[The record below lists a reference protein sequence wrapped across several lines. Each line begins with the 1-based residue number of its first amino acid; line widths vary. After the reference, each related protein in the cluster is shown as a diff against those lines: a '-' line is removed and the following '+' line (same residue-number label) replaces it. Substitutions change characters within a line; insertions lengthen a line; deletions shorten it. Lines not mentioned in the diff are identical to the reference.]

1 MEIELFLEPIDFES
15 LNIQGRPGQ
24 VRLADTLSIHTK
36 EYGFPSLEGI
46 KIAILGVA
54 EERMAVNNKGCSLA
68 PNHIR
73 EALYPLFHHW
83 HQLQIADLGNIRTGH
98 SIEDTYFALAQ
109 VAGNLLSLNIIPIVL
124 GGSNDLTYAL
134 YQAYENNGQLVNILS
149 IDPIFD
155 IGQKE
160 GEFNAQAFLSKLIMH
175 QPNYLF
181 NFTNIGYQSYFVDQ
195 QAVDLMKN
203 LLFDV
208 WRLGYI
214 RAHME
219 EAEPALRNADL
230 VTLDVGAIR
239 ASDAPANGNTS
250 PNGFTG
256 EEACRLA
263 RYAGMSDKL
272 SCFGIFELNPS
283 LDRHNITAQLA
294 AQIIWYFFEGVAN
307 RNHDTPATND
317 TNFARYNVK
326 IEGQED
332 ELVFLRSKKTERWW
346 IDLSFG
352 RTDRKKYERHH
363 FVPCSRKDYD
373 LALTDEIPDRWWQ
386 FFQKLM

>member
-24 VRLADTLSIHTK
+24 VRLADTLSIHAK
-36 EYGFPSLEGI
+36 EGGFPSLDGI

-54 EERMAVNNKGCSLA
+54 EERMTVNNKGCSLA

-73 EALYPLFHHW
+73 QALYPLFHHW
-83 HQLQIADLGNIRTGH
+83 PHLRIADLGNIRTGH

-109 VAGNLLSLNIIPIVL
+109 VAGNLLSLDIIPIVL

-134 YQAYENNGQLVNILS
+134 YQAYANNGQLVNILS

-214 RAHME
+214 RANME

-239 ASDAPANGNTS
+239 ASDAPANGNAS

-283 LDRHNITAQLA
+283 LDRHNITADLA

-307 RNHDTPATND
+307 RNHDMPATND

-332 ELVFLRSKKTERWW
+332 ELVFLRSKKTDRWW

-363 FVPCSRKDYD
+363 FVPCSRKDYE

>member
-1 MEIELFLEPIDFES
+1 MEISLFFEPLSIDRLEVS
-15 LNIQGRPGQ
+15 GRPGQ
-24 VRLADTLSIHTK
+24 IRLADIFEMYTK
-36 EYGFPSLEGI
+36 EDGFPSLQGVQ
-46 KIAILGVA
+46 IAILGVA
-54 EERMAVNNKGCSLA
+54 EERMAVNNNGCSLA
-68 PNHIR
+68 PNKIR
-73 EALYPLFHHW
+73 DALYPLFYHW
-83 HQLQIADLGNIRTGH
+83 SKLRIADLGNIKPGH
-98 SIEDTYFALAQ
+98 SVDDTYFALSE
-109 VAGNLLSLNIIPIVL
+109 VVSYLLSQNIIPLVI
-124 GGSNDLTYAL
+124 GGSHDLTFGI
-134 YQAYENNGQLVNILS
+134 YQAYEKNGQLVNILS

-160 GEFNAQAFLSKLIMH
+160 GDFDAQAFLSRLILR

-181 NFTNIGYQSYFVDQ
+181 NFTNLGYQSYFVDQ

-214 RAHME
+214 RANME

-230 VTLDVGAIR
+230 VTMDIGAIR
-239 ASDAPANGNTS
+239 AADAPANGNIS

-256 EEACRLA
+256 DEACRLA

-272 SCFGIFELNPS
+272 SCFGLFELNPS
-283 LDRHNITAQLA
+283 LDRQNITAELA

-307 RNHDTPATND
+307 RNHDMPSKDD
-317 TNFARYNVK
+317 TRFARYNVK

-332 ELVFLRSKKTERWW
+332 ELIFLRSKKTDRWW
-346 IDLSFG
+346 LDLSFG
-352 RTDRKKYERHH
+352 RTNRNKYERHH
-363 FVPCSRKDYD
+363 FVPCSRKDYE